1 MTASASGTALGPAQG
16 PLKGVRVIDT
26 TVNVLGPVAT
36 QILGDLGADVVKIET
51 PAGDPNRQ
59 TGPARHPGM
68 SAMHLNV
75 NRNKRSVTLNL
86 KRPEALEA
94 LLRLVDTADVFV
106 HSMRPAAAKRL
117 GVSYDV
123 LRARNRR
130 IIYASAPGY
139 RQDGPHRDFPAFD
152 DVVQGESGIA
162 ALMGQVIGEPRFYP
176 TVIIDKFCGFVLAS
190 SIAAALYSRER
201 TGAGQE
207 VQVPMFET
215 ILAFNYL
222 EHLWG
227 AAFDPPL
234 DPGVGYVRLLT
245 KHRRP
250 YQTKDGYICVL
261 AVNDEQWRRI
271 LPALGRADLANDPR
285 FSTTSGR
292 VCHYDELY
300 GIVAEQL
307 KLRTT
312 AEWHEVLD
320 REDIPNG
327 QMHTLQELLS
337 DEYLR
342 ETGFFLSYEHPTEGR
357 IRTPMPPMHFS
368 ATPPGVH
375 RPPPQ
380 LGEHNH
386 AVLSELGYS
395 DAEIT
400 SLTA

>member
-1 MTASASGTALGPAQG
+1 MTSFASGSALGPAQG

-59 TGPARHPGM
+59 TGPSRHPGM

-86 KRPEALEA
+86 KRADALEA
-94 LLRLVDTADVFV
+94 LLRLVETADVFV

-117 GVSYDV
+117 GVSYEAV
-123 LRARNRR
+123 KGRNPR
-130 IIYASAPGY
+130 IIYASGPGY
-139 RQDGPHRDFPAFD
+139 RQNGPHRDFPAFD
-152 DVVQGESGIA
+152 DVIQGESGIA

-176 TVIIDKFCGFVLAS
+176 TVIIDKLCGFVLAS
-190 SIAAALYSRER
+190 SIGAALYSRER
-201 TGAGQE
+201 TGVGQE

-271 LPALGRADLANDPR
+271 LPALGRADLVDDPR
-285 FSTTSGR
+285 FSTTTGR
-292 VCHYDELY
+292 VRHYDELY

-312 AEWHEVLD
+312 AEWHDILD

-327 QMHTLQELLS
+327 PVHSLQELLN

-342 ETGFFLSYEHPTEGR
+342 ETGFFLNYEHPTEGR
-357 IRTPMPPMHFS
+357 IRTPMPPVDFS
-368 ATPPGVH
+368 ATPAGVH
-375 RPPPQ
+375 RPPPL
-380 LGEHNH
+380 LGEHNQ
-386 AVLSELGYS
+386 AVLGEIGYTE
-395 DAEIT
+395 AEIAK
-400 SLTA
+400 LTR